1 MQKLCQYFGDCGGCR
16 YQDIDYDKQLI
27 IKKERLIKALEKY
40 DIDYP
45 AGKIKDVTASPR
57 IYNYRNKMEFTFY
70 AEEDGSISCGLHRR
84 GVKNKVLEI
93 EECLLAEGVYVDILA
108 ATLKYGRDNNL
119 PAYHRYRHKGLLRH
133 LMIRDA
139 KDSKEIMVNLVTSS
153 QGSLDEGKFLKYIKE
168 AVKEPYTLKSLYH
181 TVNDSLGDAI
191 SADKQNLLYG
201 DAYIRQQVGD
211 ITYLISAESFF
222 QTNPYA
228 LKILY
233 DKAEELIDP
242 DKEDRIVDLFAG
254 SGGVGLYIADKVAK
268 VSGVENNPKSVRD
281 GLLCAKINKIDNIEF
296 ITEDVKKALHIHKE
310 DWQDRFNKAI
320 IDPPRAGIS
329 KKIFERLI
337 RFSIPRIL
345 YISCNPESLFQNLEY
360 FQDADYRIKEMQPVD
375 MFPHT
380 PHVETLAVLEK
391 V

>member
-16 YQDIDYDKQLI
+16 YQDIDYGKQLI

-40 DIDYP
+40 DVDYP
-45 AGKIKDVTASPR
+45 AGKIKDVIASPR

-84 GVKNKVLEI
+84 GIKNKVLEI
-93 EECLLAEGVYVDILA
+93 EECLLAESVYVDILA
-108 ATLKYGRDNNL
+108 ATLRYGRNNNL
-119 PAYHRYRHKGLLRH
+119 TAYHRYRHKGLLRH

-153 QGSLDEGKFLKYIKE
+153 QGSLDGDKYVEYIKK

-181 TVNDSLGDAI
+181 TINDSLGDAI
-191 SADKQNLLYG
+191 NADKQNLLYG
-201 DAYIRQQVGD
+201 DAYIREQVGD

-233 DKAEELIDP
+233 DKAEELIAP
-242 DKEDRIVDLFAG
+242 DKGDRILDLFAG
-254 SGGVGLYIADKVAK
+254 SGGVGLYIADKVTK
-268 VSGVENNPKSVRD
+268 VFGVESNPKSIRD
-281 GLLCAKINKIDNIEF
+281 GLMCAKINNIDNIEF
-296 ITEDVKKALHIHKE
+296 ITKEVKKALHIHKE
-310 DWQDRFNKAI
+310 DWQSKFNKAV

-337 RFSIPRIL
+337 DLAIPRIA
-345 YISCNPESLFQNLEY
+345 YISCNPESLAQNLGY
-360 FQDADYRIKEMQPVD
+360 FQERDYLIKDIQPVD

-380 PHVETLAVLEK
+380 LHIETLALLEK